1 MAPRITVIVAQA
13 VDSLLT
19 QPVQLQPYTEAW
31 AGLLDWRALLPVVM
45 SLIVSVLI
53 AAAIAYHPRTR
64 YRLDAMGRLE
74 TPKALLLYALI
85 GTVVAQVVAVEPAM
99 ALVVFGIGGLLRF
112 RTIVGA
118 ADDTGLVILVT
129 VTGIACGLNLYPLA
143 VIAAGAAWALLF
155 FLESQQAWTLI
166 VDELPQGSY
175 EEAVAAYVNAVAA
188 PGLTVLQTR
197 TKREKG
203 RVTLVLKVTSAV
215 STRDIESR
223 LASIPG
229 NLQGEIEWEDL

>member
-1 MAPRITVIVAQA
+1 LDPTQA
-13 VDSLLT
+13 VDSLLG
-19 QPVQLQPYTEAW
+19 QSIRLQPYSEAW
-31 AGLLDWRALLPVVM
+31 AGLLDWRALIPVVV
-45 SLIVSVLI
+45 SLVVSVVI

-64 YRLDAMGRLE
+64 YRNDAVGRLE
-74 TPKALLLYALI
+74 TPKALLLYAMI

-143 VIAAGAAWALLF
+143 IVAAGSAWALMF

-166 VDELPQGSY
+166 VDDLPTESFDD
-175 EEAVAAYVNAVAA
+175 AVAGYVTAVSG

-197 TKREKG
+197 QRKDKG

-215 STRDIESR
+215 TMRDIETR
-223 LASIPG
+223 LEDVPQH
-229 NLQGEIEWEDL
+229 LRGEIEWEDL

>member
-1 MAPRITVIVAQA
+1 MTLVATQD

-19 QPVQLQPYTEAW
+19 QPIRLQPYSEAW
-31 AGLLDWRALLPVVM
+31 AGLLDWQALLPVVV

-64 YRLDAMGRLE
+64 YRIDAMGRLE

-112 RTIVGA
+112 RTILGA

-155 FLESQQAWTLI
+155 FLESQQAWTLV
-166 VDELPQGSY
+166 VDDLPQDVY
-175 EEAVAAYVNAVAA
+175 EDAVAAYVSAVTA

-197 TKREKG
+197 QKREKG
-203 RVTLVLKVTSAV
+203 RVTIILKVTSAV

-223 LASIPG
+223 LSSIPG
-229 NLQGEIEWEDL
+229 HLQGEIEWEDL